1 MNRPHISLHDIFIFV
16 EVAKRRGFT
25 AAAEAVGLPVATISR
40 RVSTLEEQLGL
51 KLFNRSTRRIELT
64 AAGAQYF
71 NECAAHVEGALLAHE
86 KVYDYLERPAGELR
100 ISAPPG
106 LSALLP
112 AMLRELHQQY
122 PDVSYDIELGSA
134 QAGLQRPGLDLMLRF
149 GALEDSTL
157 VQRAVTRIRWILVA
171 SRGYLERAG
180 RPVDPGCLARHQRIV
195 IGYDATWQLRRD
207 GRAYRIE
214 NGAYIKTNDAWLGV
228 DLAASGLGIACMP
241 SHRLMAQTMR
251 EQDLE
256 QVLPEWELPPI
267 TLYALSDTRT
277 MSARARIFLDA
288 LARHLDAGRILP
300 ADTGRTRHL
309 APAGCQV
316 PSS

>member
-1 MNRPHISLHDIFIFV
+1 MTRPSVSLQDIFIFV

-25 AAAEAVGLPVATISR
+25 AAAESVGLPIATISR
-40 RVSTLEEQLGL
+40 RVSTLEQQLGL

-64 AAGAQYF
+64 AAGVQYF

-112 AMLRELHQQY
+112 AILGELHRQY
-122 PDVSYDIELGSA
+122 PDVSYDIELGTA
-134 QAGLQRPGLDLMLRF
+134 QAALYRPGLDLMLRF
-149 GALEDSTL
+149 GALEDSPL

-171 SRGYLERAG
+171 SRGYLTRAG
-180 RPVDPGCLARHQRIV
+180 RPADPDCLARHQRIV
-195 IGYDATWQLRRD
+195 TGNDAAWQLRRD
-207 GRAYRIE
+207 GRTHRVE
-214 NGAYIKTNDAWLGV
+214 NRARVKSNDAWLGV

-241 SHRLMAQTMR
+241 SHRLMAQTMKD
-251 EQDLE
+251 QDLE
-256 QVLPEWELPPI
+256 QVLPEWELPPV

-277 MSARARIFLDA
+277 ISARARIFLDA
-288 LARHLDAGRILP
+288 LARHLGARRDPPG
-300 ADTGRTRHL
+300 
-309 APAGCQV
+309 
-316 PSS
+316 